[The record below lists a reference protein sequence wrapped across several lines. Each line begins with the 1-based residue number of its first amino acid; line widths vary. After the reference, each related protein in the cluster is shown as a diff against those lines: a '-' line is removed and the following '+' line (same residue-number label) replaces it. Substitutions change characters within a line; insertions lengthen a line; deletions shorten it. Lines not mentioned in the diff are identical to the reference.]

1 MIRCAAYAC
10 KEPIQSPEIVCDDCW
25 RAIPP
30 RLRTAI
36 NRCTKELGTAEDR
49 AEASARYVRAWGHA
63 LSRLAEERVTERLSC
78 ELMER
83 ERYVQEPGQV

>member
-10 KEPIQSPEIVCDDCW
+10 KDPVLSPEIVCDDCW

-30 RLRTAI
+30 RLRAAI
-36 NRCTKELGTAEDR
+36 NRCAREMETATDR

-63 LSRLAEERVTERLSC
+63 LSRLAEERVTSRLWNDSI
-78 ELMER
+78 ER
-83 ERYVQEPGQV
+83 ELYLSEPGVP